1 MQIGLH
7 KEFLMLTYQELDLC
21 QSEKKRL
28 MKFKKRSLAKTFKN
42 TSFRLFALQPSTG
55 KMIKR

>member
-21 QSEKKRL
+21 QSEKK
-28 MKFKKRSLAKTFKN
+28 T
-42 TSFRLFALQPSTG
+42 TYE
-55 KMIKR
+55 I